1 MNDLPIQ
8 MLGSEPDTDELITRD
23 FIKGA
28 VFALIVIVAVVGFGL
43 LIFLK

>member
-8 MLGSEPDTDELITRD
+8 MLCSEPDTDELITRD

-28 VFALIVIVAVVGFGL
+28 VFALIVIAAVVGFGL
-43 LIFLK
+43 AIYFK